1 MRVVD
6 HAPAF
11 VTLKSLAD
19 AGGISASLS
28 GIASNPEA
36 FTGLD
41 MALDVPTISF
51 NIWTAICAFQA
62 LSLAKSALA
71 SDGNELSQRSKCSIF
86 SSTLV
91 ACRGSY
97 SLLFCSSYITMYP
110 SYSFFYFS
118 K

>member
-11 VTLKSLAD
+11 VTLKALAD

-36 FTGLD
+36 FAGLD
-41 MALDVPTISF
+41 MALDVPTVMF

-71 SDGNELSQRSKCSIF
+71 SDGNELSQRSKFVPSAD
-86 SSTLV
+86 TLPFV
-91 ACRGSY
+91 RLQFNDELY
-97 SLLFCSSYITMYP
+97 SLLFPI
-110 SYSFFYFS
+110 
-118 K
+118 